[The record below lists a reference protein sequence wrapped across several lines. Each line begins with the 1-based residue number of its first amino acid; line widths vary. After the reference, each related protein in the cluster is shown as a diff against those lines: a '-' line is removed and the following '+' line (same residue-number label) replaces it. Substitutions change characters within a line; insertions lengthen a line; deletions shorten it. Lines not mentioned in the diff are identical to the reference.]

1 MSGRRNHK
9 LSARHSHIWNMKKE
23 KNKWYNNPDTRSSYA
38 QENTVVCS

>member
-9 LSARHSHIWNMKKE
+9 LPTRHSHIWNMKKE
-23 KNKWYNNPDTRSSYA
+23 KKWYNNPDTRSSYA